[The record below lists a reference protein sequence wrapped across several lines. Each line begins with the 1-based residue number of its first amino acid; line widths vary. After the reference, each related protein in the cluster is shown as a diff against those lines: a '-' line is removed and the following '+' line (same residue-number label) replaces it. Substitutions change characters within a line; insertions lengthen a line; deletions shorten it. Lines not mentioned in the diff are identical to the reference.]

1 MTASP
6 TYKFVEVAPVTAEA
20 LEQAVNDTVRDGWQF
35 DGIRFVV
42 TEASRRPAMAFVS
55 FVRPADGASST

>member
-1 MTASP
+1 MTAP
-6 TYKFVEVAPVTAEA
+6 LTYKFVEVAPVTAEH
-20 LEQAVNDTVRDGWQF
+20 LEEAVNREVAAGWSF

-55 FVRPADGASST
+55 FVRAGS